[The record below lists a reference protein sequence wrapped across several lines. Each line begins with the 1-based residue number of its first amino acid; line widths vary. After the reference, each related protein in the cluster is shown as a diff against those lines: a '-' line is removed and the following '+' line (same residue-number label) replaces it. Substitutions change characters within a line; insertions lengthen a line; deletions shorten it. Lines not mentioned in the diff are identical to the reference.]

1 MSFAKGSD
9 SKFRGKNKVKIE
21 AQLKTK
27 RAPRVHE
34 AGTCYQEWQTLTNV
48 DDIVMQVDID
58 RVAKAYERTKSY
70 GRLQQTKM
78 DVDGQTD
85 GRALV
90 MALLQTGRCRLSNVK
105 LTRKH
110 E

>member
-48 DDIVMQVDID
+48 DDIVM
-58 RVAKAYERTKSY
+58 
-70 GRLQQTKM
+70 
-78 DVDGQTD
+78 
-85 GRALV
+85 
-90 MALLQTGRCRLSNVK
+90 
-105 LTRKH
+105 
-110 E
+110 